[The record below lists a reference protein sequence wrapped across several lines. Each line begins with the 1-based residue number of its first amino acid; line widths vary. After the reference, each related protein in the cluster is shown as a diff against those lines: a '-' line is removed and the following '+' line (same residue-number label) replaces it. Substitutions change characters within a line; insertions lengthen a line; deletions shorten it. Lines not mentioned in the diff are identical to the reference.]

1 MWKQQMDA
9 AEVGTEEWK
18 KFRDNWMD
26 SLSNLNSA
34 VEDAVQNL
42 IDKYNNTITKIVRTT
57 KDQLMGGDW
66 QKAMDEWD
74 KAKWN
79 DDRYLDITTR
89 ATKVLD
95 FVDDVNK
102 AMEGKPIEQ
111 QQELLKLMN
120 SEVDSLNNMTRVRQ
134 IDLDLANKKLE
145 VLQKQQALEDA
156 QKHKSDLR
164 LRRDSQGNYSYQY
177 VANENDITAKQQE
190 LRDAL
195 EELRQLAK
203 TDISDTMDEVED
215 KLNDFFERATELSQ
229 QYYDDQD
236 TLKQKLLELEDEYFG
251 EEGYIT
257 LLGVDYNTMQG

>member
-79 DDRYLDITTR
+79 DSRYLDKASR
-89 ATKVLD
+89 AAGVLD
-95 FVDDVNK
+95 FVDNVNN
-102 AMEGKPIEQ
+102 AMNNQSPRVQKQLSDFLDKEVND
-111 QQELLKLMN
+111 LN
-120 SEVDSLNNMTRVRQ
+120 SIANLRQ
-134 IDLDLANKKLE
+134 IDLDIANKKLE
-145 VLQKQQALEDA
+145 VLQKQIVLEDIQNA
-156 QKHKSDLR
+156 KTQMR
-164 LRRDSQGNYSYQY
+164 LRRDSQGNYTYQY
-177 VANENDITAKQQE
+177 VADEDQTQSAQTD
-190 LRDAL
+190 LRDSI

-203 TDISDTMDEVED
+203 KDVSDTIDEVQD
-215 KLNDFFERATELSQ
+215 KL
-229 QYYDDQD
+229 
-236 TLKQKLLELEDEYFG
+236 
-251 EEGYIT
+251 
-257 LLGVDYNTMQG
+257 